1 MFRSVKSRSNK
12 QSKIGRVN
20 RPKLPFFEKLFEM
33 EAKMYKQGILNESVF
48 YSINYNHPHDND
60 KISAMMM
67 NTSFI
72 NSNPEKD
79 TTEVEAKWTKNS

>member
-1 MFRSVKSRSNK
+1 MS
-12 QSKIGRVN
+12 
-20 RPKLPFFEKLFEM
+20 
-33 EAKMYKQGILNESVF
+33 
-48 YSINYNHPHDND
+48 YNHPHDND
-60 KISAMMM
+60 KISSMMM